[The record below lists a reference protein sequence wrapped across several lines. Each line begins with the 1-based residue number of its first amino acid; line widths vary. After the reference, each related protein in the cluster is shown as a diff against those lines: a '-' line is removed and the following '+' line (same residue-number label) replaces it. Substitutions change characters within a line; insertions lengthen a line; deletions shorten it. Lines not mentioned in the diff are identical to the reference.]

1 MQAFPEVL
9 GLDVSLMQSNVDKL
23 TTTWHMKGAVL
34 QRAILRKPRVLGSI
48 VDCKGDCLGL
58 CSRCFAQF

>member
-1 MQAFPEVL
+1 M
-9 GLDVSLMQSNVDKL
+9 SLMQSNVDKL